1 MKTVNGVV
9 RKRSLCVEFVEQ
21 LFLLVCICLHR
32 ILFLS
37 ANMDISLSGSCEVV
51 IEEIDSNDIPEEE
64 LSQFQETQP
73 LKVLQLVTDD
83 EEEEGN
89 LIQKFVHGEADF
101 PDFYTKLEPHEE
113 PDDEDDGEEDGQLS
127 ADDTEAMMVDN
138 PIPED
143 EAMKEMQNVDTSV
156 NYNYGESGRKKK
168 SIRRNRRNETDSDDG
183 PSASRKSR
191 GGGTGG
197 TGVRK
202 RSLLNA
208 ALQGLMGEANLSFAR
223 GQIQMAEKICLE
235 IIRQNPLAP
244 EPFFTLAEI
253 YESRDTEKF
262 LNFLTIAVHLNPSD
276 RYQWIRIAE
285 MHIAQGNL
293 QRARIYYTRAIKVH
307 SRDYDL
313 RLRKARLLDMMG
325 EKTAAMFTYL
335 KMIQHCPAERH
346 ELCLVTAKNVARHF
360 HGLNKYHLAL
370 EAMES
375 AYGVCGHLFSL
386 EDLNLYM
393 ELCILNKHYSKVLQ
407 CLRERTNLELE
418 TEKENQLDL
427 IFYCVIPDD
436 YVPDFRAKLCV
447 ALINLKAH
455 HLLGYLIQNIHEHI
469 PPLENDRLNLYC
481 DIAEAL
487 MQEHKYA
494 EAISLLRPITD
505 GDLIDCPAIIWLK
518 QAECLRHLNRCNEAI
533 DSYTKVVEYAPY
545 CYEAKFT
552 LSALLKQ
559 QGRHIEAVKALEQS
573 GEHEGQPLHA
583 RLLYERCI
591 MLQQINEID
600 EFLEIG
606 CVLLGRHSLKFRNRE
621 EMLAAAN
628 GGSFYN
634 SEGLKVILQMRNIIG
649 DEADK
654 ALEISKTNA
663 ASASDDLSVHDEY
676 KLFLELMRI
685 GFLHKNYGILE
696 RMSFAVVTTK
706 RFINYHVDLERI
718 MILACYFN
726 NDCTIAFSYL
736 REMIHKNASSK
747 PLWNLLVL
755 LIQKGQDL
763 RYHRYINRLIPRY
776 PQAKPLRILT
786 GHYHLHCSSYKYAL
800 NIYVP
805 IFKEQPTALLA
816 LCIAGIFQQISM
828 QKKVLRKCAAVT
840 QALVFAH
847 KYGQMRSSAFALSP
861 NKVDATMED
870 SVTYQEINYN
880 IARIYHQSGLFH
892 LAIEYYEKALN
903 FSHPLLVEHEKILGL
918 KQEIAFNL
926 HLIYKSSGNLAKA
939 RHYLYE
945 YCVV

>member
-1 MKTVNGVV
+1 
-9 RKRSLCVEFVEQ
+9 
-21 LFLLVCICLHR
+21 
-32 ILFLS
+32 
-37 ANMDISLSGSCEVV
+37 MDLAASCDVV
-51 IEEIDSNDIPEEE
+51 IEEINN
-64 LSQFQETQP
+64 
-73 LKVLQLVTDD
+73 DD
-83 EEEEGN
+83 EDEGN

-101 PDFYTKLEPHEE
+101 PDFYTKLDPHEQ
-113 PDDEDDGEEDGQLS
+113 PDDEDDGEEDEEEEDGDAEMGTSDINDIRSSQEREMQEQAEFKANIMQGFPNIELPPGALNFS
-127 ADDTEAMMVDN
+127 NMTVPKRKKQSRKDRKMDADD
-138 PIPED
+138 IPS
-143 EAMKEMQNVDTSV
+143 TS
-156 NYNYGESGRKKK
+156 
-168 SIRRNRRNETDSDDG
+168 RRVRSTS
-183 PSASRKSR
+183 STS
-191 GGGTGG
+191 TG
-197 TGVRK
+197 GVRK
-202 RSLLNA
+202 RSLLNV
-208 ALQGLMGEANLSFAR
+208 ALQGLMGEANLCFAR

-307 SRDYDL
+307 PRDYDL

-325 EKTAAMFTYL
+325 EKTAALFTYL
-335 KMIQHCPAERH
+335 KMIQHCPVDRH
-346 ELCLVTAKNVARHF
+346 ELCLVTAKNVAKHF
-360 HGLNKYHLAL
+360 HGCNKYHLAL
-370 EAMES
+370 EAMQS

-393 ELCILNKHYSKVLQ
+393 ELCIINKQYFKVLQ

-418 TEKENQLDL
+418 TEKEEQLDL

-436 YVPDFRAKLCV
+436 YLPDFRVKLCV

-469 PPLENDRLNLYC
+469 PPLETDRLHLYC

-505 GDLIDCPAIIWLK
+505 GDIIECPAFIWLK

-533 DSYTKVVEYAPY
+533 ESYTRVVEYAPY

-591 MLQQINEID
+591 MLQQINEIE

-606 CVLLGRHSLKFRNRE
+606 CVLLGRQSIKLRNRE
-621 EMLAAAN
+621 EMQAAAN

-654 ALEISKTNA
+654 ALEVSKSSSSNNA
-663 ASASDDLSVHDEY
+663 TDDLSVHDEY
-676 KLFLELMRI
+676 QLFLELMRI
-685 GFLHKNYGILE
+685 GFLHKNTSILE
-696 RMSFAVVTTK
+696 RMCFAMVTTK
-706 RFINYHVDLERI
+706 RFVGYHVELERI
-718 MILACYFN
+718 IILACYFN
-726 NDCTIAFSYL
+726 NDCSIAFSYL
-736 REMIHKNASSK
+736 RELIHKNASSK
-747 PLWNLLVL
+747 PLWNLMCL

-763 RYHRYINRLIPRY
+763 RYHRYINRLIQRQ
-776 PQAKPLRILT
+776 PQAKGMRILT

-800 NIYVP
+800 NVYVP
-805 IFKEQPTALLA
+805 LYKEQPTALLA
-816 LCIAGIFQQISM
+816 LCIAVIFQQISM
-828 QKKVLRKCAAVT
+828 QKKVLRKCAAVS
-840 QALVFAH
+840 QSVVFAQ
-847 KYGQMRSSAFALSP
+847 KYAELRSTAFAMSP
-861 NKVDATMED
+861 NNVDSSMEN

-880 IARIYHQSGLFH
+880 LGRIYHQCGLFH
-892 LAIEYYEKALN
+892 LAVEYYEKALN
-903 FSHPLLVEHEKILGL
+903 FTHPLLEKHEKILSL

-926 HLIYKSSGNLAKA
+926 HLIYRSSGNFAKA
-939 RHYLYE
+939 RQYLYE

>member
-1 MKTVNGVV
+1 
-9 RKRSLCVEFVEQ
+9 
-21 LFLLVCICLHR
+21 
-32 ILFLS
+32 
-37 ANMDISLSGSCEVV
+37 MDVSGGAPSCDVV
-51 IEEIDSNDIPEEE
+51 IEEINNE
-64 LSQFQETQP
+64 
-73 LKVLQLVTDD
+73 DD
-83 EEEEGN
+83 DDEGN

-101 PDFYTKLEPHEE
+101 PDFYTKLEPHEQ
-113 PDDEDDGEEDGQLS
+113 PDDEDDGEE
-127 ADDTEAMMVDN
+127 AEEDD
-138 PIPED
+138 D
-143 EAMKEMQNVDTSV
+143 ELGTTSDANDISSSQEREMQEQAEFKANIMQGFPNIEMPTGPL
-156 NYNYGESGRKKK
+156 NYSAKAIVPKRKKQ
-168 SIRRNRRNETDSDDG
+168 
-183 PSASRKSR
+183 SRKDRKMDASDIPSTSR
-191 GGGTGG
+191 RVRSTSTSGGH
-197 TGVRK
+197 VRK
-202 RSLLNA
+202 RSLLNV
-208 ALQGLMGEANLSFAR
+208 ALQGLMGEANLCFAR

-325 EKTAAMFTYL
+325 EKSAAMFTYL
-335 KMIQHCPAERH
+335 KMIQHCPVDRH
-346 ELCLVTAKNVARHF
+346 ELCLVTAKNVAKHF
-360 HGLNKYHLAL
+360 HAENKYHLAL
-370 EAMES
+370 EAMQS

-393 ELCILNKHYSKVLQ
+393 ELCILNKQYFKVLQ

-418 TEKENQLDL
+418 TEKEEQLDL

-436 YVPDFRAKLCV
+436 YVPDFRVKLCV

-469 PPLENDRLNLYC
+469 PPLETDRLNLYC

-505 GDLIDCPAIIWLK
+505 GDIIDCPAFIWLK

-533 DSYTKVVEYAPY
+533 ESYTRVVEYAPY

-559 QGRHIEAVKALEQS
+559 QGRHVEAVKALEQS

-606 CVLLGRHSLKFRNRE
+606 CVLLGRQSIKMRNRE
-621 EMLAAAN
+621 EMQAAAN

-649 DEADK
+649 EEADK
-654 ALEISKTNA
+654 TLEISKSTANTT
-663 ASASDDLSVHDEY
+663 DDLSVHDEY
-676 KLFLELMRI
+676 QLFLELMRI
-685 GFLHKNYGILE
+685 GFLHKNYSILE
-696 RMSFAVVTTK
+696 RMCFAMVTTK
-706 RFINYHVDLERI
+706 RFVGYHIELERI
-718 MILACYFN
+718 IILACYFN
-726 NDCTIAFSYL
+726 NDCSIAFSYL
-736 REMIHKNASSK
+736 RELIHKNASSK
-747 PLWNLLVL
+747 PLWNLMCL

-763 RYHRYINRLIPRY
+763 RYHRYMNRLILRQ
-776 PQAKPLRILT
+776 PQAKGMRILT

-800 NIYVP
+800 NVYVP
-805 IFKEQPTALLA
+805 MYKEQPTAMLA
-816 LCIAGIFQQISM
+816 LCIAVIFQQISM

-840 QALVFAH
+840 QAAVFIQ
-847 KYGQMRSSAFALSP
+847 KYGELRSKAFALSP
-861 NKVDATMED
+861 NHVDSSMEN

-880 IARIYHQSGLFH
+880 IGRVYHQCGLFH
-892 LAIEYYEKALN
+892 LAVEYYEKALN
-903 FSHPLLVEHEKILGL
+903 FTHPLLEKHSEILSL

-926 HLIYKSSGNLAKA
+926 HLIYRASGNLIKA
-939 RHYLYE
+939 RQYLYE

>member
-1 MKTVNGVV
+1 
-9 RKRSLCVEFVEQ
+9 
-21 LFLLVCICLHR
+21 
-32 ILFLS
+32 
-37 ANMDISLSGSCEVV
+37 MDISLPGTCEVV
-51 IEEIDSNDIPEEE
+51 IEEIDSNDVPQEE
-64 LSQFQETQP
+64 LSQFQETEP
-73 LKVLQLVTDD
+73 LKVVKVVSDD
-83 EEEEGN
+83 EEDEGN
-89 LIQKFVHGEADF
+89 LIQKFVQGEAEF

-113 PDDEDDGEEDGQLS
+113 EDDENEGGEEDGQQS
-127 ADDTEAMMVDN
+127 ADDTDVTAVGHQSQ
-138 PIPED
+138 D
-143 EAMKEMQNVDTSV
+143 EQEQTMSMDVDTTM
-156 NYNYGESGRKKK
+156 NYNYGRKKK
-168 SIRRNRRNETDSDDG
+168 PGRRKKRNDSDG
-183 PSASRKSR
+183 EQASGSRRYR
-191 GGGTGG
+191 GGGGSGG
-197 TGVRK
+197 SGTVGVRK
-202 RSLLNA
+202 RSLLNV
-208 ALQGLMGEANLSFAR
+208 ALQGLMGEANLCFAR
-223 GQIQMAEKICLE
+223 GQTQMAEKICLE

-307 SRDYDL
+307 YRDYDL
-313 RLRKARLLDMMG
+313 RLRKARLLEMMG
-325 EKTAAMFTYL
+325 EKTAAMVTYL

-360 HGLNKYHLAL
+360 HGLSKFHLAL

-375 AYGVCGHLFSL
+375 AYIVCGHLFSL

-393 ELCILNKHYSKVLQ
+393 ELCILNKQYSKVLQ

-418 TEKENQLDL
+418 TETEKQLDL
-427 IFYCVIPDD
+427 IFYCVIPDE
-436 YVPDFRAKLCV
+436 YVADFRVKLCV
-447 ALINLKAH
+447 ALIHLKAH

-494 EAISLLRPITD
+494 EAIALMRPITD
-505 GDLIDCPAIIWLK
+505 GDFIDCPAFIWLK

-533 DSYTKVVEYAPY
+533 ESYSRVVEYAPY

-559 QGRHIEAVKALEQS
+559 QGRHVEAVKALEQS
-573 GEHEGQPLHA
+573 GEQEGQPLHA

-591 MLQQINEID
+591 MLQQINEIE

-606 CVLLGRHSLKFRNRE
+606 CVLLGRHSIKFRNRE

-634 SEGLKVILQMRNIIG
+634 AEGLKVILQMRNIIG

-654 ALEISKTNA
+654 ALEVPKNNSS
-663 ASASDDLSVHDEY
+663 SATDDLSIHDEY

-685 GFLHKNYGILE
+685 GFLHRNYGILE
-696 RMSFAVVTTK
+696 RMCFAMVTTK
-706 RFINYHVDLERI
+706 RFISYHIELERI
-718 MILACYFN
+718 IILACYFN
-726 NDCTIAFSYL
+726 NDCPIAFSYL
-736 REMIHKNASSK
+736 RELIHKNAGSK

-763 RYHRYINRLIPRY
+763 RYHRYINRLIPRQ

-786 GHYHLHCSSYKYAL
+786 AHYHLHCSSYKYAL

-805 IFKEQPTALLA
+805 LYKETPTALLA
-816 LCIAGIFQQISM
+816 LCIAIIFQQISL

-840 QALVFAH
+840 QSLVFAH
-847 KYGQMRSSAFALSP
+847 KYGELRSSAFAKSP
-861 NKVDATMED
+861 NKVDASMED

-880 IARIYHQSGLFH
+880 IGRIYHQCGLFH
-892 LAIEYYEKALN
+892 LAVEYYEKALK
-903 FSHPLLVEHEKILGL
+903 FTHPLLEKHEEILGL

-939 RHYLYE
+939 RQYLYE
-945 YCVV
+945 YCEV